1 MVPVALAVIMM
12 GKFLLFQKDGFVRAD
27 NSYGSLCLL
36 L

>member
-1 MVPVALAVIMM
+1 MVAVAVAVVMM
-12 GKFLLFQKDGFVRAD
+12 GKFLLFQKDGFVCAG